1 MESKMTFRERMN
13 RLDTVVSQ
21 LERNEVEL
29 EDAIDL
35 LKEALLIV
43 KSCDEQLQGF
53 EEQVSQLIAE
63 EVNESE
69 ATHE

>member
-63 EVNESE
+63 ETNESE

>member
-1 MESKMTFRERMN
+1 MENKMTFRERMN
-13 RLDTVVSQ
+13 RLDTVVNQ

-35 LKEALLIV
+35 LKEALTIV

-53 EEQVSQLIAE
+53 EAQVAQLIGDEGEAE
-63 EVNESE
+63 
-69 ATHE
+69 HE

>member
-1 MESKMTFRERMN
+1 MTFRERMN
-13 RLDTVVSQ
+13 RLDTVVNQ

-35 LKEALLIV
+35 LKEALTIV

-53 EEQVSQLIAE
+53 EEQVAQLIGDEGEAE
-63 EVNESE
+63 
-69 ATHE
+69 HE